1 MPSAENCIACRF
13 HQEIDQGAQNT
24 LAFCPLKTRNTV
36 QSKRLHLVDSLFI
49 ISDSFLFVKNFF
61 KTFFR
66 SFRSI
71 SFKTQTFLTAASFE
85 TAYLVYQTQNHLSRT
100 FSFFSNLFGSTA
112 APLGDSFNRIPQRLP
127 SCQHNFSIFVKILLN
142 TKNAPLLPAIGVS
155 GASAQF
161 IFGKRSCSMTASR
174 VMPAYAIC
182 ARPSMKR
189 ETAATSTEMLSATNG
204 MVFSSAS
211 EPSTRVLCLR

>member
-1 MPSAENCIACRF
+1 MQFTENKFFSELFEVPNLSFAAYSLYQIRF
-13 HQEIDQGAQNT
+13 CLSRT
-24 LAFCPLKTRNTV
+24 FSKLFSKFLKQFFRN
-36 QSKRLHLVDSLFI
+36 SNFSDRHLFRNSLFI
-49 ISDSFLFVKNFF
+49 ISNSLAFVKNF
-61 KTFFR
+61 
-66 SFRSI
+66 
-71 SFKTQTFLTAASFE
+71 
-85 TAYLVYQTQNHLSRT
+85 
-100 FSFFSNLFGSTA
+100 FSFFSNLFRSTA
-112 APLGDSFNRIPQRLP
+112 APLSDSFNRIPQELP
-127 SCQHNFSIFVKILLN
+127 PCQHNFSIFAKILLN

-211 EPSTRVLCLR
+211 EPSMRVLCLR

>member
-1 MPSAENCIACRF
+1 MSR
-13 HQEIDQGAQNT
+13 T
-24 LAFCPLKTRNTV
+24 
-36 QSKRLHLVDSLFI
+36 
-49 ISDSFLFVKNFF
+49 FF
-61 KTFFR
+61 KTFFSKFLKQFSQNSNFSDR
-66 SFRSI
+66 RLFRNSLFSI
-71 SFKTQTFLTAASFE
+71 SNSKPFVKDF
-85 TAYLVYQTQNHLSRT
+85 
-100 FSFFSNLFGSTA
+100 FSFFSNLLNLIA
-112 APLGDSFNRIPQRLP
+112 VPLGDSFNRIPQGLP
-127 SCQHNFSIFVKILLN
+127 SCQHNFSIFAKILLN
-142 TKNAPLLPAIGVS
+142 TKSAPLLPAIGVS

>member
-24 LAFCPLKTRNTV
+24 LAFCPLKTRNAV
-36 QSKRLHLVDSLFI
+36 QSKRLLLVYSLFI

-61 KTFFR
+61 KTFFEVFEAFL
-66 SFRSI
+66 SKLKLFWLLPLSKQLI
-71 SFKTQTFLTAASFE
+71 QYIKLKTICQEL
-85 TAYLVYQTQNHLSRT
+85 
-100 FSFFSNLFGSTA
+100 FSFFSNLFSSTA

-211 EPSTRVLCLR
+211 EPSTSVLCLR